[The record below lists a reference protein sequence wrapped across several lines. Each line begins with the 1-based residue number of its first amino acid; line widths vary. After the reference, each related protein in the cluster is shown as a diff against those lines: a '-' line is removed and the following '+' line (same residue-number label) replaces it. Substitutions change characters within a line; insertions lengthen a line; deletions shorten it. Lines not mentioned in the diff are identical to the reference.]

1 MTSIVSSP
9 QLHLK
14 SLFPSPSSTVLRKS
28 NFKLQSFEK
37 KNRSLWK
44 HNKQRKQFQWHE
56 CLKERTQ
63 TTNSVSKLSSSSQ
76 VSMLIPQISSLL
88 LLQEKKYTTHRKG
101 FEITVCESKGRG
113 YFDPFLTTAT
123 LEIIVHKPKFDSS
136 SKVKLQTS
144 IVRKKKQV
152 IVKTQ

>member
-1 MTSIVSSP
+1 
-9 QLHLK
+9 
-14 SLFPSPSSTVLRKS
+14 
-28 NFKLQSFEK
+28 
-37 KNRSLWK
+37 
-44 HNKQRKQFQWHE
+44 
-56 CLKERTQ
+56 
-63 TTNSVSKLSSSSQ
+63 
-76 VSMLIPQISSLL
+76 MLIPQISSLL

-144 IVRKKKQV
+144 IVRKKKTGHCETTINKESNSNDTSASKKERKSQIQSLNFQV
-152 IVKTQ
+152 RLKYLCLFPKYHHCFFSKKRSTRPIHKK